1 MMMLTLRR
9 FALVPV
15 IAVLVAAGA
24 FLDPA
29 FLTVDN
35 LIGILRQQSAL
46 SLLVLAQAVV
56 LIAGRIDLSL
66 AATAGLAPALAI
78 GLAAPAASP
87 GLPAWTAIPL
97 GLIAG
102 VAVGAVNA
110 LLVVRLRLH
119 AFAATLGTLIALGG
133 LQTGFTDGRDLTTVP
148 DSVASLDGASLV
160 ICGVIF
166 AAAIAFAGL
175 FRHGRSLYAVGGNA
189 DAARAAGI
197 RPGRVLWAVFVAG
210 GALAALAGLLITA
223 RTGSVAAAH
232 NPSAILL
239 VLAAALV
246 GGVSLD
252 GGKGTVFGALCG
264 VLVFGLADN
273 LMRLGAVAP
282 VWVQAVHGGIVLVAL
297 MATRLATRRTA
308 GRNDS
313 DRP

>member
-1 MMMLTLRR
+1 
-9 FALVPV
+9 
-15 IAVLVAAGA
+15 VAAGA
-24 FLDPA
+24 L
-29 FLTVDN
+29 
-35 LIGILRQQSAL
+35 
-46 SLLVLAQAVV
+46 
-56 LIAGRIDLSL
+56 
-66 AATAGLAPALAI
+66 
-78 GLAAPAASP
+78 
-87 GLPAWTAIPL
+87 
-97 GLIAG
+97 
-102 VAVGAVNA
+102 NA

-133 LQTGFTDGRDLTTVP
+133 LQAGFTDGRELTTMP

-160 ICGVIF
+160 ICGLIF

-210 GALAALAGLLITA
+210 GALAALAGLLMTA
-223 RTGSVAAAH
+223 RAGSVAAAN

-273 LMRLGAVAP
+273 LMRLGGVAS
-282 VWVQAVHGGIVLVAL
+282 VWVQAVYGGIVLVAL
-297 MATRLATRRTA
+297 IAARILPRGA
-308 GRNDS
+308 GGGD
-313 DRP
+313 DR